1 MCDKSLILATFYAY
15 PLLDVAAKLIFQT
28 HININYEFYYS
39 YQDYQLC
46 QIALS

>member
-1 MCDKSLILATFYAY
+1 MCDKSFVLATFYAY

-28 HININYEFYYS
+28 HINYEFYYS